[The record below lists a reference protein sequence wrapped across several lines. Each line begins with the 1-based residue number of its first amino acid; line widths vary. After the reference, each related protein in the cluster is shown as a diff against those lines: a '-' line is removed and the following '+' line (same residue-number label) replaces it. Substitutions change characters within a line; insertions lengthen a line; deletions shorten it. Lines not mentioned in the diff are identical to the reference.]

1 MAHPRLG
8 SALGSG
14 FALVWAKGRTR
25 GIAPIT
31 SKCLRRGEAPPHIGA
46 AKPQIIAPTETGV
59 FAQRSAAC
67 RMARPAWSL

>member
-1 MAHPRLG
+1 MAPPRL
-8 SALGSG
+8 
-14 FALVWAKGRTR
+14 

-31 SKCLRRGEAPPHIGA
+31 FKCLRRGEAPPHIGA

-67 RMARPAWSL
+67 RMADQLEVWD